1 MKGAEITSDDTIDV
15 ALSRSQFRV
24 EGAHTLDA
32 LLLLRHHP
40 HDLLAHGRW
49 DLGNLNGCLGSG
61 GGGNRCLLLHRLGGS
76 LLRRLGAS
84 GRASPRRGESLYG
97 TTLSGSGTTTVGSFC
112 PATTATDKRLC
123 QGVAIGIIERM
134 LTQVNESTGT
144 ELGAL
149 YILMALT
156 LVSPGAREALPVLH
170 QAAEYGPGPQ
180 A

>member
-1 MKGAEITSDDTIDV
+1 MP
-15 ALSRSQFRV
+15 
-24 EGAHTLDA
+24 
-32 LLLLRHHP
+32 RHYR
-40 HDLLAHGRW
+40 D
-49 DLGNLNGCLGSG
+49 S
-61 GGGNRCLLLHRLGGS
+61 
-76 LLRRLGAS
+76 
-84 GRASPRRGESLYG
+84 
-97 TTLSGSGTTTVGSFC
+97 
-112 PATTATDKRLC
+112 KRLC